1 MYTLNLFI
9 ISRSRNKKWF
19 FTVTKWLFHLVMF
32 ISLCEKENNAIW
44 TTLILILGLSWLLH
58 FVFSWCCTTEYYKT
72 VHKILTLF
80 FTWKA
85 LWRFKSEAE
94 ETSAKLETYIFSLC
108 AQSLLQK
115 LLFSSCGPSTLRLV
129 DKDLLNRWIYFFIHR
144 AWITTHIFW
153 FPINPVFFLIHWY
166 FPIYIAAAFPRF
178 QFMCNASLPGII
190 SPPHLTRKP
199 ASPTC

>member
-1 MYTLNLFI
+1 MGIVWETKWLKIALDKQADINYHFYSVLLPKIIWMYTLNLFI

-58 FVFSWCCTTEYYKT
+58 FVFSWCCTTEYCKT

-94 ETSAKLETYIFSLC
+94 ETSAKLETYFLPLC
-108 AQSLLQK
+108 TVSTAK
-115 LLFSSCGPSTLRLV
+115 TPLFILWSQYLKTSR
-129 DKDLLNRWIYFFIHR
+129 
-144 AWITTHIFW
+144 
-153 FPINPVFFLIHWY
+153 
-166 FPIYIAAAFPRF
+166 
-178 QFMCNASLPGII
+178 
-190 SPPHLTRKP
+190 
-199 ASPTC
+199 